1 MPQTWTPSER
11 ASAYVRLLDENLA
24 LVRSI
29 SHDFQRALISE
40 RTSRNPSPDTHNT
53 FQPGDLVLF
62 QRLAPH
68 ERLPSKLDPR
78 YSGPFAVVSHS
89 KNDVQCR
96 HLVDGS
102 ISTFHVSRLKLF
114 HGSEDDAYRL
124 AQIDH
129 DQYEISSITAYAGDP
144 YLRSSMDFFVTYAD
158 SSSLWVPYSPDIAST
173 LPFEDFCRS
182 RPELALLLYPAAQT
196 KPRLT
201 ALKRSRITSVAPG
214 DGVYVDL
221 RSYGHEWYK
230 TLSLPSL
237 HHTTYLLEYHYGSW
251 SNSSHTKIAA
261 HCPLFDETFVV
272 SNDFI
277 VHYGA
282 HRPLASYVPSGM
294 EVILSADLCCRHP
307 DILPEHNRQRLLTF
321 LSRQSGQS

>member
-1 MPQTWTPSER
+1 MPETWTPSER
-11 ASAYVRLLDENLA
+11 ASAYVRLLDDNLA

-40 RTSRNPSPDTHNT
+40 RTSRNPSPDAHNT

-78 YSGPFAVVSHS
+78 YSGPFVVVAHI

-102 ISTFHVSRLKLF
+102 ISTFHVSRLKFF

-129 DQYEISSITAYAGDP
+129 DQFEIFSITSYAGDP
-144 YLRSSMDFFVTYAD
+144 SLRSSMDFFVTYAD

-196 KPRLT
+196 KPRLA
-201 ALKRSRITSVAPG
+201 ALKRSRITAVAPG
-214 DGVYVDL
+214 DKVYVDL

-237 HHTTYLLEYHYGSW
+237 HDKTYLVEYHYVAW
-251 SNSSHTKIAA
+251 SNSSHTKIDAF
-261 HCPLFDETFVV
+261 CPLFDETFVV

-277 VHYGA
+277 VHYGS
-282 HRPLASYVPSGM
+282 HRLVASFVPTNSD
-294 EVILSADLCCRHP
+294 VILSPAMCRQHP
-307 DILPEHNRQRLLTF
+307 DILPDQHRQRLLTQF
-321 LSRQSGQS
+321 AMLKT